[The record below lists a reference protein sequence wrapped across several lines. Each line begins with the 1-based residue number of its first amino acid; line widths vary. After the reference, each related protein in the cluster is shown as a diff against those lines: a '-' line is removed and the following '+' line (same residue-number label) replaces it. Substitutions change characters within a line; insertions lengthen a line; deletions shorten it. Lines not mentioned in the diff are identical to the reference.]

1 MTFRRSAATLF
12 LLAAVAVPT
21 AALAT
26 IAPFKVNSLSDTA
39 GQDCTNPVNTC
50 TLRGALAQ
58 AAALGVAQEID
69 LPGVPNTG
77 DVTTYTVGSILA
89 TITNN
94 DITIVGNSQATTIIQ
109 SSGGTIFNL
118 TGGSLTLS
126 HAEITGASSGEGI
139 VSSGANVTL
148 DDVLLDGNTRT
159 AVHVSGS
166 SPSVIPTLTLTN
178 STISNNSTFNGGVV
192 WTDFATTIA
201 TKDLFDTNMSTGG
214 GSAFYHHGLGPTTI
228 TGSTFTHNKTTNG
241 SGAAI
246 GGDDGMSMG
255 IQSCTFTNN
264 RASGNGGAVAAG
276 VSNTTIDN
284 STFDSNTAGDA
295 THPASGGG
303 LFTGYNVTV
312 TRSTFSNNSATQLGG
327 AAFAGGNFGAM
338 LTATNCTF
346 SGNTA
351 GQGGGA
357 LANGSGASGQF
368 ILSNVTIANNTA
380 TTGGGGGIQMN
391 SLVSFFKNTIIAGN
405 SGSPGPD
412 CNGTLLTEDYNLVG
426 DGTGCQ
432 INPANGITMPH
443 DLVGTA
449 VSPIDAGLDPMGL
462 MANGSSG
469 PKTLALTPSSPAG
482 DAANPNGCRDHANI
496 PITTDERGDSR
507 PVDGNCDNVARCDIG
522 AFEAAKCT
530 LTPPTT
536 TTHTT
541 TSSTTTSTTTTTT
554 PSTTTTTSTTTST
567 THTTTSSTTTS
578 TTTA

>member
-1 MTFRRSAATLF
+1 MTFCRSAATLF
-12 LLAAVAVPT
+12 LLTAVAVPT
-21 AALAT
+21 AALA
-26 IAPFKVNSLSDTA
+26 APFKVNSISDTA
-39 GQDCTNPVNTC
+39 GQDCTNPANTC

-69 LPGVPNTG
+69 LPDVPNPG
-77 DVTTYTVGSILA
+77 DVTTYTVGSPLP

-94 DITIVGNSQATTIIQ
+94 DITIVGNSPATTIIK

-201 TKDLFDTNMSTGG
+201 TNDLFDTNMSTGG
-214 GSAFYHHGLGPTTI
+214 GSAFYHHGLGSTTI

-241 SGAAI
+241 GSGAAI
-246 GGDDGMSMG
+246 GGDDGTSMG

-264 RASGNGGAVAAG
+264 KSIGNGGAVAAG
-276 VSNTTIDN
+276 VTDMTIDN
-284 STFDSNTAGDA
+284 STFDSNTAGDMS
-295 THPASGGG
+295 HPNSSGGA
-303 LFTGYNVTV
+303 LSTGYVVTI
-312 TRSTFSNNSATQLGG
+312 TNSTFSKNSATQLGG

-391 SLVSFFKNTIIAGN
+391 SLASFFKNTIIAGN

-412 CNGTLLTEDYNLVG
+412 CNGTMITEDYNLVG
-426 DGTGCQ
+426 DGSGCL
-432 INPANGITMPH
+432 INPAIGITMPH

-449 VSPIDAGLDPMGL
+449 ANPIDAGLDPMGL

-469 PKTLALTPSSPAG
+469 PLTLKLTPSSPAG
-482 DAANPNGCRDHANI
+482 DAGNPNGCRDDANI
-496 PITTDERGDSR
+496 PITTDERGKSR

-536 TTHTT
+536 TT
-541 TSSTTTSTTTTTT
+541 TTSTTTC
-554 PSTTTTTSTTTST
+554 T
-567 THTTTSSTTTS
+567 THTTTSSTSPSTTS
-578 TTTA
+578 TTAPPTTSST